1 MTQNDYQNNNKKY
14 QEQLLLQAV
23 KMDGSINFQTN
34 GDINIYPC
42 PWESDKE
49 VTDGARVR
57 YQAGIEVDADGRTI
71 VKRHNVGMN
80 GPLYETLFET
90 AHGKVQ
96 MKRPQY
102 DRGRRRLDKEA
113 IIVTFRFPKK
123 YGLALTKAL
132 YAEETDEIMSYFKT
146 RKEETVWK

>member
-1 MTQNDYQNNNKKY
+1 MKKF
-14 QEQLLLQAV
+14 QEQILQNAV
-23 KMDGSINFQTN
+23 LMDGSINFQTN

-42 PWESDKE
+42 PWESDKQ
-49 VTDGARVR
+49 VTGGERVR
-57 YQAGIEVDADGRTI
+57 YRAGIEVDQDGRAR
-71 VKRHNVGMN
+71 VKRYNDGLN
-80 GPLYETLFET
+80 GPLYETLYET

-132 YAEETDEIMSYFKT
+132 YAEESDEIMSYFKT

>member
-1 MTQNDYQNNNKKY
+1 
-14 QEQLLLQAV
+14 
-23 KMDGSINFQTN
+23 MDGSINFQTN

-49 VTDGARVR
+49 VTDGSRVR
-57 YQAGIEVDADGRTI
+57 YRGGIEVDADGRTR
-71 VKRHNVGMN
+71 VKRYNDGKY
-80 GPLYETLFET
+80 GPKYEVLYKT

-96 MKRPQY
+96 MNHPQIRPGDGY
-102 DRGRRRLDKEA
+102 RRKSEEFVY
-113 IIVTFRFPKK
+113 VTFKFPKK